1 MFWAFMEE
9 SKAQML
15 HQKDHH
21 RFMLIAVL
29 FKYFEW
35 LRVVQSLLRAM
46 VQTKM
51 VSKFKLDHFV
61 HVKKNYPEIFLGPP
75 GGPSKFI
82 SHKMRYSLKS
92 KFYFVSFLAIL
103 VG

>member
-1 MFWAFMEE
+1 MFRAFMEE

-35 LRVVQSLLRAM
+35 LRVVQ
-46 VQTKM
+46 
-51 VSKFKLDHFV
+51 
-61 HVKKNYPEIFLGPP
+61 
-75 GGPSKFI
+75 I
-82 SHKMRYSLKS
+82 SAEGHGANEHG
-92 KFYFVSFLAIL
+92 F
-103 VG
+103 